1 MPISFIVG
9 PGTLGACGLAISAAL
24 LSACGDPLLG
34 RIESSGV
41 TAGSLVVRGAYALPP
56 FTNSPMPIY
65 LTIDNTGSAPDSL
78 LGVSSPIATHAMLHG
93 GGMEGMAALVV
104 PAHGSLNLRPGE
116 THLMLEPPLPEFAR
130 GDSVQVTLRLAHAGE
145 LSVWAVV
152 IDYDDLDG
160 MDP

>member
-1 MPISFIVG
+1 MPISLSAK
-9 PGTLGACGLAISAAL
+9 PSALRAYGLAISAAL

-34 RIESSGV
+34 RIQSSAV
-41 TAGSLVVRGAYALPP
+41 TTGSVTVRAAYALPP
-56 FTNSPMPIY
+56 FTNSPMPVY
-65 LTIDNTGSAPDSL
+65 LTIDNTGAVPDSL
-78 LGVSSPIATHAMLHG
+78 LGVSSPIAAHAMLHG
-93 GGMEGMAALVV
+93 GGMEGMAVLVV
-104 PAHGSLNLRPGE
+104 PANGSLTLRPGA

-130 GDSVQVTLRLAHAGE
+130 GDSVQVTLRLAQAGE